1 MAREFAKKF
10 YNSQKW
16 KDCRE
21 EIFNKYF
28 GICAECGK
36 PGEEVHHIEFLT
48 PLNINDPEI
57 TLGANNLVLLCR
69 DCHFDKHRG
78 TNPLAKSFKNKK
90 RVATSNGYYF
100 DDEGNLVPI
109 SKYIVYGSPGS
120 GKSTYVREHRA
131 VGDLVV
137 DLDLIKQAIS
147 MVNRTNDTDNL
158 LDISIGIRDY
168 IYKRIEENNVDTKA
182 IWIIASLPKRKE
194 REELSKRLG
203 ADLIFI
209 DKDIDECLNNAY
221 MDNKRK
227 DKTLEK
233 YIIEKWFASH
243 EA

>member
-1 MAREFAKKF
+1 M
-10 YNSQKW
+10 
-16 KDCRE
+16 
-21 EIFNKYF
+21 
-28 GICAECGK
+28 
-36 PGEEVHHIEFLT
+36 
-48 PLNINDPEI
+48 
-57 TLGANNLVLLCR
+57 
-69 DCHFDKHRG
+69 
-78 TNPLAKSFKNKK
+78 AKSFKNKK

-120 GKSTYVREHRA
+120 VKSTYVREHRA

-147 MVNRTNDTDNL
+147 MVDRTNDTDNL
-158 LDISIGIRDY
+158 LDIAIGIRDY

-203 ADLIFI
+203 ADLILI
-209 DKDIDECLNNAY
+209 DKDINECLNNAY
-221 MDNKRK
+221 LDTNRK

-233 YIIEKWFASH
+233 YIIEKWFANY
-243 EA
+243 EP